1 MSNEKPAKFKK
12 GNCDK
17 AVKELDKAYDLEEVK
32 NHLTADDRTGNIL
45 YEYSAMGTPKQF
57 EPPIDPPG
65 QPGRGN
71 GNGENLQWWQKWTLE
86 KIKESAAT
94 TVAILRHEMKQ
105 MEKRI
110 EKKFDAKLMQ
120 MEKRQEKKFDAKLM
134 QMEKRIEQ
142 KFDAKLEK
150 VANEIR
156 SEMKEGFEKAEKQN
170 KDTNDK
176 LEAILELLKKKDK

>member
-45 YEYSAMGTPKQF
+45 YEYSAKGTPKQF

-65 QPGRGN
+65 QPGGGN

-105 MEKRI
+105 MEKR
-110 EKKFDAKLMQ
+110 FDNKLVQ

-134 QMEKRIEQ
+134 QMEKRIEK

-156 SEMKEGFEKAEKQN
+156 SEMKEGFAKAEKQN